1 MATIPVNIKINVFAE
16 QSITGLHVTLDT
28 VDLYHNDIPA
38 NSTTDIDINEQFTY
52 QHAGWKTLNIT
63 WRGDTE
69 CANKLLQVQEIT
81 ILDQVIDVYG
91 IKQFPQMTPY
101 IQSLSEQE
109 IRDKLLNSTG
119 RYGWYGDYRI
129 DVFIGDQQDYV
140 KRYAHP
146 SKIMGFIGN
155 KIITNPAH
163 VKATRLKHDQ

>member
-1 MATIPVNIKINVFAE
+1 MATIPVNIKMNVFAE

-28 VDLYHNDIPA
+28 VDLYHNDIP
-38 NSTTDIDINEQFTY
+38 
-52 QHAGWKTLNIT
+52 HAGWKTLNIT

-119 RYGWYGDYRI
+119 RYGW
-129 DVFIGDQQDYV
+129 
-140 KRYAHP
+140 
-146 SKIMGFIGN
+146 
-155 KIITNPAH
+155 
-163 VKATRLKHDQ
+163 